1 MEPVRGRYID
11 VPLADVR
18 SSVDKRF
25 FEPTEIERWVIVIYE
40 QQRRFGQQNVDG
52 LINGLKDACRS
63 VGSCTQGYCRPV
75 LTNML
80 RT

>member
-1 MEPVRGRYID
+1 MEPVRGHDID
-11 VPLADVR
+11 MALADIR
-18 SSVDKRF
+18 YSVDKRF

-63 VGSCTQGYCRPV
+63 VGSYKQRLCRWV
-75 LTNML
+75 D
-80 RT
+80 